1 MTDLPTLHLA
11 GLHQTTSLGLAVSGG
26 GDSIALMHLAVA
38 AGLKPA
44 IVTVDHGLRPESA
57 SEAAMVGQVAAS
69 LGLSHDTLR
78 WQGWDRSGNL
88 QDAARKAR
96 RSLMADWA
104 KAHGIS
110 SVVLAHTRD
119 DVAETFLMRL
129 ARGAGVD
136 GLAAMSPLWAEG
148 GILWQ
153 RPMLNMA
160 RQDLRVWLQARALT
174 WVEDPSNDNPRFDRV
189 KARKTLAVLAPLGVG
204 PVQLSQV
211 AAHLAEARQALD
223 ALADTWADLTL
234 TEEAGTLRIA
244 PEFWRAPM
252 ETRRRLIQRVL
263 LWIAP
268 AAYGPR
274 GPQVSQLLSRLSQGH
289 AATLAGCRFLPEGTN
304 LRALREAKAAQP
316 RVRSTVWDGRW
327 TILGDRPDGAE
338 IGPLGPAGLSQS
350 PDWRATGLPRPALLV
365 SPALWLGDTLI
376 AAPLVGVGTT
386 SYNAMTVLPWIGR
399 KNAALS
405 H

>member
-1 MTDLPTLHLA
+1 MK
-11 GLHQTTSLGLAVSGG
+11 QQTSLNLLQMATSDIWYV
-26 GDSIALMHLAVA
+26 VA
-38 AGLKPA
+38 AILTCGRISIRIRISRVLLLATSQKNSPDAKVATDPASNTLKP
-44 IVTVDHGLRPESA
+44 
-57 SEAAMVGQVAAS
+57 
-69 LGLSHDTLR
+69 
-78 WQGWDRSGNL
+78 
-88 QDAARKAR
+88 
-96 RSLMADWA
+96 
-104 KAHGIS
+104 
-110 SVVLAHTRD
+110 VV
-119 DVAETFLMRL
+119 
-129 ARGAGVD
+129 
-136 GLAAMSPLWAEG
+136 
-148 GILWQ
+148 
-153 RPMLNMA
+153 
-160 RQDLRVWLQARALT
+160 
-174 WVEDPSNDNPRFDRV
+174 
-189 KARKTLAVLAPLGVG
+189 
-204 PVQLSQV
+204 
-211 AAHLAEARQALD
+211 AHLAEARQALD

-274 GPQVSQLLSRLSQGH
+274 GHQVSQLLSRLSQGH

-350 PDWRATGLPRPALLV
+350 PHWRATALPRPALLV

-376 AAPLVGVGTT
+376 AAPLAGVGAT

-399 KNAALS
+399 KNTALS